1 VDLASLDKEFG
12 RLSDLDRVFG
22 IKRSTAYVLIG
33 EGKIRSKIVRPKGSH
48 VGLRLIDFSSV
59 REFLAASPEETPKQ
73 ISREMSRRG
82 KMPRRKQE
90 QPA

>member
-1 VDLASLDKEFG
+1 VDLANLDKEFG
-12 RLSDLDRVFG
+12 RLSDLDRIFG

-33 EGKIRSKIVRPKGSH
+33 EGKIRSKIVRPKDSH

-59 REFLAASPEETPKQ
+59 REFLAAAPDETPKQ

-82 KMPRRKQE
+82 KLPRKPKE
-90 QPA
+90 